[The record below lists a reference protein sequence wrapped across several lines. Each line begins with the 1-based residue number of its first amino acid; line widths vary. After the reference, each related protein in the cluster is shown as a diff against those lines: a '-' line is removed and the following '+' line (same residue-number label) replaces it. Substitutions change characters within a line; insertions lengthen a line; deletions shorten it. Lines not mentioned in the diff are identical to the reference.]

1 MSRQQ
6 AIYEAR
12 GNTELPLTNEQTAGE
27 KVSVFPA
34 RTPCS
39 FGSIRM
45 STNATQ
51 PKVDSGC
58 IARETVDNGRLDTA
72 VTMLTGVGR

>member
-1 MSRQQ
+1 MSREQ
-6 AIYEAR
+6 AIYER
-12 GNTELPLTNEQTAGE
+12 LRKTWLPLTNEQTARE
-27 KVSVFPA
+27 KVSVLA
-34 RTPCS
+34 TRTPRS

-58 IARETVDNGRLDTA
+58 IARETVDNGRLDTT
-72 VTMLTGVGR
+72 VTMLTGVRG